1 MKKFVLGLEREEIKN
16 CHKLEEETRA
26 KQRKVDFWGK
36 RHRGSKNSYNGPFL
50 FLFYL
55 FFVSIY

>member
-16 CHKLEEETRA
+16 WHKLEEETRA

-36 RHRGSKNSYNGPFL
+36 RHAGSKNSYNEPFL

-55 FFVSIY
+55 FFISIY